1 MKKAVQFGA
10 GNIGR
15 GFIGALLSQSGYHVV
30 FADVVDKIIDKI
42 NEDKTYTVH
51 VMDVECEDQKIE
63 NISGVNS
70 TKPEAV
76 DEIASADLVTTAVGL
91 VILPRIA
98 PTIAAAI
105 EKRMADGNKEPMN
118 IIACE
123 NAIRGTSQLKKAVYE
138 NLSEEGKAFADEYVG
153 FPDCAVDRI
162 VPPVKS
168 ENFID
173 VVVEEYYEWDV
184 ERASFKGEIPEI
196 KGMTLVD
203 DLMAYI
209 ERKLFTLNTGHCITS
224 YLGKL
229 RGFPTIDAAI
239 ADEEIYDIVSKAMK
253 ESGDGLIKKHGFD
266 PEKHAAYIKKI
277 IGRFKNPYLQDDVSR
292 VGREPLRKLSP
303 TDRLISPL
311 TTAAG
316 YGLPVDH
323 LLVGVGAALHYDN
336 PEDKQSVELQAKIK
350 ENQSKTQTLVDKKSD
365 IDQQISMTQASISNL
380 NEQVQQ
386 YSLLIAN
393 KQAELEASQAEEKRL
408 NEQYKTRIRSMEET
422 GSISYWAILFGANSF
437 SDLLDKIDVIQEIAK
452 ADQLMMDKMKAVSE
466 KITSE
471 RTELEQQ
478 MAELDVTREELDQQ
492 EQELEDQRAEADTLL
507 GDMMKAYEEMNAD
520 YEQNM
525 ANEAELSDEI
535 AKSEAAYYAALSKE
549 EAERIAALNRQNNN
563 KGSNSNSSGATN
575 TGGWL
580 YPLPY
585 QCQVTDS
592 YGYRTH
598 PLTGKYSWHNGVDFG
613 AAAGTAILAT
623 KSGTVTTAAYSA
635 AWGYYVVINHG
646 DGYSSLYAHQPSCSV
661 SVGDY
666 VTQGQTIGYVGSTG
680 WSTGPHLHFTI
691 YYNGADVNPFN
702 YIG

>member
-15 GFIGALLSQSGYHVV
+15 GFIGALLIQSGYQVV
-30 FADVVDKIIDKI
+30 FAEVVYKIIDKI

-209 ERKLFTLNTGHCITS
+209 ER
-224 YLGKL
+224 
-229 RGFPTIDAAI
+229 
-239 ADEEIYDIVSKAMK
+239 
-253 ESGDGLIKKHGFD
+253 GDGLIKKHGFD

-350 ENQSKTQTLVDKKSD
+350 EQGVREAAKEITQLTD
-365 IDQQISMTQASISNL
+365 
-380 NEQVQQ
+380 
-386 YSLLIAN
+386 
-393 KQAELEASQAEEKRL
+393 EK
-408 NEQYKTRIRSMEET
+408 
-422 GSISYWAILFGANSF
+422 
-437 SDLLDKIDVIQEIAK
+437 LLDAIVAEY
-452 ADQLMMDKMKAVSE
+452 E
-466 KITSE
+466 K
-471 RTELEQQ
+471 
-478 MAELDVTREELDQQ
+478 
-492 EQELEDQRAEADTLL
+492 
-507 GDMMKAYEEMNAD
+507 
-520 YEQNM
+520 
-525 ANEAELSDEI
+525 
-535 AKSEAAYYAALSKE
+535 
-549 EAERIAALNRQNNN
+549 
-563 KGSNSNSSGATN
+563 
-575 TGGWL
+575 
-580 YPLPY
+580 
-585 QCQVTDS
+585 
-592 YGYRTH
+592 
-598 PLTGKYSWHNGVDFG
+598 
-613 AAAGTAILAT
+613 LA
-623 KSGTVTTAAYSA
+623 
-635 AWGYYVVINHG
+635 
-646 DGYSSLYAHQPSCSV
+646 
-661 SVGDY
+661 
-666 VTQGQTIGYVGSTG
+666 
-680 WSTGPHLHFTI
+680 
-691 YYNGADVNPFN
+691 
-702 YIG
+702 